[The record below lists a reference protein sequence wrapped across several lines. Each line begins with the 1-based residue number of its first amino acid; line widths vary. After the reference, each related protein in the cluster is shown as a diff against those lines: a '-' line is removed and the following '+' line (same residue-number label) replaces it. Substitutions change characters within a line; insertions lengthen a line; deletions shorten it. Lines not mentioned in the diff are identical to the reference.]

1 MSVMLYIWLGLFIVT
16 LAVEIAVPGLVSLW
30 FSVGSLASLIIS
42 IFLGDTL
49 IWLQILVFVV
59 VSVASIF
66 ALRPLFLKN
75 KVPDIKTNSESLVGE
90 IGFATQDIEPY
101 KVGAAKLK
109 GLEWSAELVSADSE
123 AIKAGEKVI
132 VKNITGNKLI
142 VELYKEE
149 A

>member
-49 IWLQILVFVV
+49 IWLQILVFIV
-59 VSVASIF
+59 VSVLSIF

-75 KVPDIKTNSESLVGE
+75 KVPDIKTNSESLIGE
-90 IGFATQDIEPY
+90 VGFATQDINPY
-101 KVGAAKLK
+101 EVGAAKVR
-109 GLEWSAELVSADSE
+109 GLEWSAELVSTDKE
-123 AIKAGEKVI
+123 AIKTGEKVI
-132 VKNITGNKLI
+132 VRNIVGNKLI

>member
-30 FSVGSLASLIIS
+30 FSVGSLASLIMS

-59 VSVASIF
+59 VSVLSIF
-66 ALRPLFLKN
+66 ALRPLFMKN
-75 KVPDIKTNSESLVGE
+75 KVPETKTNSESLIGEVG
-90 IGFATQDIEPY
+90 FTTKDINPY
-101 KVGAAKLK
+101 EVGSVKMK
-109 GLEWSAELVSADSE
+109 GLEWSAELLSADMDP
-123 AIKAGEKVI
+123 IKSGEKVI
-132 VKNITGNKLI
+132 VKEIKGNKLI
-142 VELYKEE
+142 VELFKEE